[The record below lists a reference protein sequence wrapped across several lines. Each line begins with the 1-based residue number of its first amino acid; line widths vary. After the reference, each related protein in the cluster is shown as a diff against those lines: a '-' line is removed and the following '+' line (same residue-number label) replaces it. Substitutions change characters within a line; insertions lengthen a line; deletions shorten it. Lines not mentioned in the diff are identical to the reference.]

1 MMLEREITLQLGYE
15 VAKHCQ
21 ARGAVDSI
29 FPRCTMVAAA
39 LRLRGKSEQQGEWQE
54 WPYHVESSDILKRD
68 LPSGVNQLDLRGFTS
83 AYQTYLAGL
92 VPLYEE
98 LVNAERAG
106 SGRKTEH
113 EGMLGS
119 RRKVLDPFN
128 DVVGDI
134 GTSGARVVSDD
145 EPHDDWI
152 RAEQGVVYGGGY
164 QEGIEKGEETGREGL
179 GTPG

>member
-1 MMLEREITLQLGYE
+1 
-15 VAKHCQ
+15 
-21 ARGAVDSI
+21 
-29 FPRCTMVAAA
+29 
-39 LRLRGKSEQQGEWQE
+39 
-54 WPYHVESSDILKRD
+54 
-68 LPSGVNQLDLRGFTS
+68 
-83 AYQTYLAGL
+83 
-92 VPLYEE
+92 
-98 LVNAERAG
+98 
-106 SGRKTEH
+106 
-113 EGMLGS
+113 MLGS
-119 RRKVLDPFN
+119 RRKVLDSLN